1 MSDQASQKVLV
12 VIGDVLHEPWRSIS
26 LEGQMQTWLTDVS
39 DRVQIRHSHAKK
51 LGVVGRWFDRTH
63 EWARW
68 HPRLH
73 GVVPTIDSALG
84 RPFRSWT
91 APVQDISWAGQ
102 PGWAQGMPD
111 LYALQ
116 RWKVATSMKQC
127 LRVPDWNF
135 VYFTTASSY
144 VRVGALLERTADLP
158 RTGAF
163 AGTLMV
169 EGTTG
174 EEFASGANR
183 IFSRDVVQH
192 IVERRSEYANDV
204 MEDVGVSRLV
214 AQMGVKLTPWP
225 SMNVRSIDDIE
236 DLPDSQIAFHHHF
249 RLRSEVNGQ
258 RQDVVL
264 MHRLHERVNAL
275 NAS

>member
-1 MSDQASQKVLV
+1 MAGSVLI

-26 LEGQMQTWLTDVS
+26 IDGQMQTWLADVD
-39 DRVQIRHSHAKK
+39 DRVQIRHSHARK
-51 LGVVGRWFDRTH
+51 LGVFGNWLDRAH

-73 GVVPTIDSALG
+73 GVIPAIDLALG
-84 RPFRSWT
+84 KPFRSWT
-91 APVQDISWAGQ
+91 APVQDISWSGQ

-116 RWKVATSMKQC
+116 RWKVATSMTQC
-127 LRVPDWNF
+127 LRVPDWNY

-144 VRVGALLERTADLP
+144 VRVDALLERIADLP
-158 RTGAF
+158 QTGAF
-163 AGTLMV
+163 AGTHMV

-183 IFSRDVVQH
+183 AFSRDVVEY
-192 IVERRSEYANDV
+192 IVSHRADYANDV
-204 MEDVGVSRLV
+204 MEDVGVSRLI
-214 AQMGVKLTPWP
+214 AQMGVGIIPWP
-225 SMNVRSIDDIE
+225 SANVTSPEELDS
-236 DLPDSQIAFHHHF
+236 LPDSELAFHHHF

-258 RQDVVL
+258 RQDVSL
-264 MHRLHERVNAL
+264 MHSLHERVNAL
-275 NAS
+275 SSA